1 MFIGLL
7 TGLVNASSYT
17 RCLSLSNGKCE
28 IQTTL
33 INLHPNEYSQ
43 ELHYYPFTVKLDVLE
58 VVILLMTYQ
67 INYVFQTK
75 QDLNQRVFN
84 MTVEINGSKTLK
96 RHISCECNCKF
107 YGRKCNLDQWWN
119 NDKY

>member
-1 MFIGLL
+1 MFGLIKKMFIGLL
-7 TGLVNASSYT
+7 TGLVNAS
-17 RCLSLSNGKCE
+17 R
-28 IQTTL
+28 
-33 INLHPNEYSQ
+33 SQ

-84 MTVEINGSKTLK
+84 MTVEINGSKTLT

>member
-1 MFIGLL
+1 
-7 TGLVNASSYT
+7 
-17 RCLSLSNGKCE
+17 
-28 IQTTL
+28 
-33 INLHPNEYSQ
+33 
-43 ELHYYPFTVKLDVLE
+43 
-58 VVILLMTYQ
+58 MTYQ

-84 MTVEINGSKTLK
+84 MTVEINGSKTLT

-119 NDKY
+119 NDKYWCECKKLDICEKDHLQSCYM